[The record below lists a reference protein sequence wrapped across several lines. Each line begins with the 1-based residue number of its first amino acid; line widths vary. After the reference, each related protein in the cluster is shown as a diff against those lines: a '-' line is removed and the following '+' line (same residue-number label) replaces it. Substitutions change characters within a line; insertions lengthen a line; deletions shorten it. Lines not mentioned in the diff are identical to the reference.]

1 MKKIVIPLCL
11 TALAAGYAWADT
23 APTETGRDNR
33 AAARGFKSLDL
44 NNDGMI
50 TKQEAASNAKLA
62 KDFDKHDTDRD
73 GNLSFGEY
81 AHYEGSVETN
91 LKGTETPLE
100 KKSKGS
106 STPAP
111 TTPKLNH
118 GINRHIWRGA
128 PDNRSATPI

>member
-1 MKKIVIPLCL
+1 MKKIVIPFCL

-33 AAARGFKSLDL
+33 VAARGFKSLDL

-50 TKQEAASNAKLA
+50 SKQEAASNPKLA
-62 KDFDKHDTDRD
+62 KDFDKYDTNHD

-91 LKGTETPLE
+91 VKGTDTPLE
-100 KKSKGS
+100 KKPKGH
-106 STPAP
+106 STPPATAP
-111 TTPKLNH
+111 
-118 GINRHIWRGA
+118 
-128 PDNRSATPI
+128 